1 MSREVQLTKLTQ
13 EEIAFKDV
21 FLKKIESVV
30 NHAIKETNG
39 QNALLTGAT
48 KQSGADNIKA
58 TSTPHRT
65 ENRERCTLI

>member
-1 MSREVQLTKLTQ
+1 M
-13 EEIAFKDV
+13 F
-21 FLKKIESVV
+21 FKKIGSVV

-48 KQSGADNIKA
+48 KQSGADNNKA

-65 ENRERCTLI
+65 ENGELCTLIWRAQ